1 MKNEQKILNYIK
13 EKEFAEVSELSKTF
27 GASESTIRRKLSALE
42 KKGLIKRTHGGANI
56 VDTVNSTFNFT
67 LRIHKNAFEKRMI
80 ALRALKLIKEGDVIF
95 LDCSTT
101 TYFLA
106 EYLNEFKNVKVITNS
121 IDTLNCLAKKN
132 VQAISTGG
140 TVSKENNSALIGNAV
155 IDFIRKFNANVCFF
169 SCQSLS
175 RDGTIS
181 DCYLDENYIRAAMIE
196 HSEKSVF
203 LCDSTKADKS
213 SPYVLCNAKNIDV
226 IVADKALDDYLD
238 ESVRDKITVDAVN

>member
-1 MKNEQKILNYIK
+1 MP
-13 EKEFAEVSELSKTF
+13 
-27 GASESTIRRKLSALE
+27 
-42 KKGLIKRTHGGANI
+42 
-56 VDTVNSTFNFT
+56 
-67 LRIHKNAFEKRMI
+67 
-80 ALRALKLIKEGDVIF
+80 
-95 LDCSTT
+95 C
-101 TYFLA
+101 
-106 EYLNEFKNVKVITNS
+106 
-121 IDTLNCLAKKN
+121 KKN

-196 HSEKSVF
+196 RSEKSVF